1 MRELIDKN
9 DAILAMMK
17 EQMNDIKEYGCP
29 IPECF
34 DGDRAINV
42 LMNLPTIMEDPDISE
57 YLDRIWKLAYERGKN
72 EGIVRCKDCTYY
84 DWTWVDKLE
93 KNNNHYC
100 PIIDSVTDIDFFCAK
115 GERRL
120 EDGKE

>member
-72 EGIVRCKDCTYY
+72 EGIVRCKDCKFWRQDTEICGLWSNVSIAQHIPP
-84 DWTWVDKLE
+84 DW
-93 KNNNHYC
+93 YC
-100 PIIDSVTDIDFFCAK
+100 AA
-115 GERRL
+115 GERR
-120 EDGKE
+120 